1 MAKKKTART
10 MPKLTE
16 VEQDLLSQMQN
27 GYQLETGDSLGGN
40 PLLRRLK
47 DGEVIRPVSANAS
60 SVKALQARG
69 LIHVGKGHDPLTI
82 LWRLG
87 KK

>member
-27 GYQLETGDSLGGN
+27 GYQLETGALW
-40 PLLRRLK
+40 
-47 DGEVIRPVSANAS
+47 VAIRFCE
-60 SVKALQARG
+60 G
-69 LIHVGKGHDPLTI
+69 
-82 LWRLG
+82 
-87 KK
+87 